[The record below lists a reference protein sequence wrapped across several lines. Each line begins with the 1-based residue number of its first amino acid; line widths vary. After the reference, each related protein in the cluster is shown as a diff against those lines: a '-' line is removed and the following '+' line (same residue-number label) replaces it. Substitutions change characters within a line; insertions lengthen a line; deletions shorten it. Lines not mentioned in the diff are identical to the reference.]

1 MAASLATSTN
11 EGAKERQSVRSAGA
25 KSQIPSTVQTTSAIP
40 GTSLCCSCINL
51 DGIHRRCGGSFGDRG
66 SRTGKAIIHRWDKH
80 TLGRIPRLSPL
91 PRNRAT
97 TLTTPLHAFIGSAT
111 TNSTCVFTS
120 RSPSRR
126 SMMFKGNPVSQVA
139 LDGECVRHR
148 HRPVPTSCRSHL
160 PSTSN
165 TKRGAPTPS
174 KPPPRHQRPLHE
186 RMTAP
191 CSELRTH
198 PWAEASTTMLA

>member
-11 EGAKERQSVRSAGA
+11 EGAKDRQSVRSAGA

-51 DGIHRRCGGSFGDRG
+51 DGTHRRCGGSFGERG
-66 SRTGKAIIHRWDKH
+66 SWTGSEGNHPS
-80 TLGRIPRLSPL
+80 LGQVGRIPRLSPL

-148 HRPVPTSCRSHL
+148 HRPVPTSCRSHP

-174 KPPPRHQRPLHE
+174 THKWVPSIEVIAFLSCQRYAKNGVVRISDPS
-186 RMTAP
+186 TA
-191 CSELRTH
+191 
-198 PWAEASTTMLA
+198 W